1 MVEARAC
8 QVAERVERGG
18 MNVGITETVPGR
30 TCSD

>member
-18 MNVGITETVPGR
+18 MNVGINR
-30 TCSD
+30 DSAWKDMQ